1 MPEELFK
8 FVEECDF
15 SEKNAYDVVGGVINQ
30 KHLEVVFN
38 SLKECFEWE
47 TEQIIINQGEKF
59 MKKELVVY
67 NGGHIVTGK
76 QIGRAHV

>member
-1 MPEELFK
+1 MRSKSTATMQEGRLRYLTVREFWRLQEMPEELFK

-47 TEQIIINQGEKF
+47 TE
-59 MKKELVVY
+59 
-67 NGGHIVTGK
+67 
-76 QIGRAHV
+76 